1 MVINSIMKKKIKNS
15 IKTSIFVKMLSMM
28 LAFIVFILIAGIFS
42 FKTMLEKTIYNKSND
57 AINNCISLFYL
68 EDDMSLDEY
77 ISNLP
82 NDYQVAYFSLSDDY
96 EIDIL
101 ASNKEINLSKQ
112 VQSKIWS
119 SLKVES
125 NYFEFLSNKHSCFAT
140 TVIKNDNT
148 YNLLI
153 VLNISKEINY
163 FFQFILIFIAISLAV
178 STVFGL
184 LTLIWTKKI
193 ILPINQASDSL
204 EEIQRQNYNI
214 QLKKSNYLEIQRL
227 NLAIEGLIANLNESN
242 NLDKDILANIS
253 HEFKTPLTLIKS
265 YAEMI
270 IDFSGD
276 DKELRESHLN
286 TIISESDHLTSLVN
300 DVLSLSRAEA
310 RVEARI
316 TRFNFTELIRSTINS
331 FDALIS
337 KENIE
342 LKLDLIND
350 VYMEA
355 NYKQI
360 CEVVYNLISNAIH
373 YAKTKIEIR
382 LFNNKGI
389 YRFEVSDDGPG
400 IAKEDLD
407 SIWNKYYRGKN
418 KPTMTVKGTGL
429 GLALVKEVLTAHNY
443 PFGVV
448 TLPNKGATFYFEF
461 KKDKI

>member
-1 MVINSIMKKKIKNS
+1 M
-15 IKTSIFVKMLSMM
+15 
-28 LAFIVFILIAGIFS
+28 
-42 FKTMLEKTIYNKSND
+42 
-57 AINNCISLFYL
+57 
-68 EDDMSLDEY
+68 
-77 ISNLP
+77 
-82 NDYQVAYFSLSDDY
+82 
-96 EIDIL
+96 
-101 ASNKEINLSKQ
+101 
-112 VQSKIWS
+112 
-119 SLKVES
+119 
-125 NYFEFLSNKHSCFAT
+125 
-140 TVIKNDNT
+140 
-148 YNLLI
+148 
-153 VLNISKEINY
+153 
-163 FFQFILIFIAISLAV
+163 
-178 STVFGL
+178 
-184 LTLIWTKKI
+184 
-193 ILPINQASDSL
+193 PINQATDSL

-214 QLKKSNYLEIQRL
+214 HLKKSNYLEIQKL
-227 NLAIEGLIANLNESN
+227 NMAIEGLIGNLNETN
-242 NLDKDILANIS
+242 KLDKDILANIS

-310 RVEARI
+310 KVEARI
-316 TRFNFTELIRSTINS
+316 TRFNFTDLIRNTINS

-337 KENIE
+337 KEKIK

-373 YAKTKIEIR
+373 YAKSTIEIK

-418 KPTMTVKGTGL
+418 KPTMAVKGTGL
-429 GLALVKEVLTAHNY
+429 GLALVKEVLNSHNY
-443 PFGVV
+443 QFGVI
-448 TLPNKGATFYFEF
+448 TLPEKGATFYFEF

>member
-1 MVINSIMKKKIKNS
+1 
-15 IKTSIFVKMLSMM
+15 MLAMM
-28 LAFIVFILIAGIFS
+28 LAFIVFILIAGIFI
-42 FKTMLEKTIYNKSND
+42 FKTMLERTIYNKSYES
-57 AINNCISLFYL
+57 INNVINLYYL
-68 EDDMSLDEY
+68 DDNIALDEY

-82 NDYQVAYFSLSDDY
+82 NDYQIAYFNLSNEY
-96 EIDIL
+96 GINII
-101 ASNKEINLSKQ
+101 AANNEINLSKQ

-125 NYFEFLSNKHSCFAT
+125 NYFEFLSNKNSCFAT
-140 TVIKNDNT
+140 TINKNGNV

-153 VLNISKEINY
+153 ITDISKEINY
-163 FFQFILIFIAISLAV
+163 FFQFILIFIAISLAIGI
-178 STVFGL
+178 VFLL
-184 LTLIWTKKI
+184 LTSIWTKKI
-193 ILPINQASDSL
+193 IMPINQATDSL

-214 QLKKSNYLEIQRL
+214 HLKKSNYLEIQKL
-227 NLAIEGLIANLNESN
+227 NMAIEGLIGNLNETN
-242 NLDKDILANIS
+242 KLDKDILANIS

-310 RVEARI
+310 KVEARI
-316 TRFNFTELIRSTINS
+316 TRFNFTDLIRNTINS

-337 KENIE
+337 KEKIK

-373 YAKTKIEIR
+373 YAKSTIEIK

-418 KPTMTVKGTGL
+418 KPTMAVKGTGL
-429 GLALVKEVLTAHNY
+429 GLALVKEVLNSHNY
-443 PFGVV
+443 QFGVI
-448 TLPNKGATFYFEF
+448 TLPEKGATFYFEF